1 MKNKNA
7 LFMIFSVIAIILAV
21 TLFRKFDY
29 DNLDF
34 ENNAL
39 AGIYIVC
46 LIFSLYVVA
55 KNFPIMKK

>member
-1 MKNKNA
+1 
-7 LFMIFSVIAIILAV
+7 MIFSVIAIILAV